1 MGGLISTPVCKTPAQ
16 TTMPDDQ
23 DITYIVTPDAEALLR
38 QAHVDP
44 ETLVHRYLDG
54 DLGEPTRIIELMN
67 AQMEGPTGQ
76 IGRYKLG
83 DQGVILIRRRRS
95 GMITVMDGAS
105 VLTSLGGL

>member
-1 MGGLISTPVCKTPAQ
+1 
-16 TTMPDDQ
+16 MPDDG

-38 QAHVDP
+38 QARVDP
-44 ETLVHRYLDG
+44 ETLIHRYLFG
-54 DLGEPTRIIELMN
+54 DLGEPTRMIELMN

-95 GMITVMDGAS
+95 GMVTVMDGAS